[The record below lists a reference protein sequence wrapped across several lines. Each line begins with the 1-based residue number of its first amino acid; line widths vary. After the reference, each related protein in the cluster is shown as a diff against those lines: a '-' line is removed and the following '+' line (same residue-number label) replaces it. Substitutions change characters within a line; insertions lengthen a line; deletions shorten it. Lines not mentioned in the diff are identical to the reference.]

1 MKTILSSAALAA
13 SLALAGA
20 AQAAAPLRISLTAD
34 IRSTEPGVNRDSNSD
49 AVVLHIVE
57 GLVAYGEDA
66 EVRPLLAQ
74 SVDISPDGTTY
85 TFTLRDGI
93 RFHNGAPLTSAD
105 VLWSWQRDTAPAT
118 GWRCASEFDGR
129 GAVKVLS
136 VQAPDPRT
144 VVYRLERPSSLFLA
158 TLARTDCG
166 GTGIVHRDS
175 VKPDGAWDKPI
186 GTGPFMLAEWKRGE
200 YIRLARYA
208 GYANRDGKPDGYTGS
223 KRPLVDEARFV
234 IVPDDSTAKA
244 ALQRGDIDIIEDLSN
259 SDVPVLR
266 QDPNVRVAYA
276 PVMSMTALLMQTR
289 DPLLADPRLRQ
300 ALAHAI
306 DYAQLAAAVTEGL
319 AQPNNSI
326 VPLVSSYHG
335 AAQRQGW
342 QYDPALAARLARE
355 AGYKGQELTILTT
368 KRYPQSYNSAV
379 IVQAML
385 QAAGFNAR
393 LSVLEWAAQ
402 LDRYNAGNY
411 QLMTFPYSA
420 RLDAALNYEMV
431 TGDKAR
437 QPRKVW
443 DNPEAARLIEAASA
457 ETDHGKRQAIFDQLH
472 RLFLADVPS
481 IPLYNGL
488 DIGAFRSDIKGYRP
502 WAVKKPRA
510 WEVERSGS

>member
-1 MKTILSSAALAA
+1 M
-13 SLALAGA
+13 
-20 AQAAAPLRISLTAD
+20 LT
-34 IRSTEPGVNRDSNSD
+34 
-49 AVVLHIVE
+49 
-57 GLVAYGEDA
+57 
-66 EVRPLLAQ
+66 
-74 SVDISPDGTTY
+74 
-85 TFTLRDGI
+85 
-93 RFHNGAPLTSAD
+93 
-105 VLWSWQRDTAPAT
+105 
-118 GWRCASEFDGR
+118 
-129 GAVKVLS
+129 
-136 VQAPDPRT
+136 
-144 VVYRLERPSSLFLA
+144 
-158 TLARTDCG
+158 
-166 GTGIVHRDS
+166 
-175 VKPDGAWDKPI
+175 
-186 GTGPFMLAEWKRGE
+186 EWKRGE

-259 SDVPVLR
+259 NDVPVLR

-342 QYDPALAARLARE
+342 QYDPALAARLARD

-411 QLMTFPYSA
+411 QLMTFLLGPA
-420 RLDAALNYEMV
+420 RRRAELRDGDRRQGQAAAQGL
-431 TGDKAR
+431 G
-437 QPRKVW
+437 QPRGRQADRGRLGGDRPRQAAGDLRSAAPPVPGRRALDSAVQRPGHRRLPQRHQGLPALGGK
-443 DNPEAARLIEAASA
+443 AARLGSGAQRLLARRAASRRA
-457 ETDHGKRQAIFDQLH
+457 AQPANNSAATKSTKARILGDSC
-472 RLFLADVPS
+472 RLDGHS
-481 IPLYNGL
+481 T
-488 DIGAFRSDIKGYRP
+488 
-502 WAVKKPRA
+502 
-510 WEVERSGS
+510 